1 MADNPEARPE
11 KVPAISISGTP
22 HAPFIFYENAP
33 AFGFTNG
40 VVNVTL
46 SANRTYAGPDG
57 AIVNEQVV
65 IAYLR
70 RNVRALLQF
79 ETQAL
84 QDRLYGSHGVREA
97 SWISLSGCHPNR
109 VQAKGALASVFLGAF
124 LHESNEVRSEGIEKM
139 KPVLENIETGN
150 RPARI

>member
-11 KVPAISISGTP
+11 KVPAIPISDTP

-84 QDRLYGSHGVREA
+84 QDRLYESHGVREA

-109 VQAKGALASVFLGAF
+109 CRPKVPWRRCFLAPSCMNLMKSVVKGS
-124 LHESNEVRSEGIEKM
+124 RK
-139 KPVLENIETGN
+139 
-150 RPARI
+150 